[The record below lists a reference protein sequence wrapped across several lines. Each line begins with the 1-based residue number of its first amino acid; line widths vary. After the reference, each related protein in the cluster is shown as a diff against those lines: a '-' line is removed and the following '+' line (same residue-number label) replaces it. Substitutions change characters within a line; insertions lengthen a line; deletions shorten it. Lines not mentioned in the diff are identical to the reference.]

1 MKDAVRPLRRAAKLL
16 AIAATLWG
24 AFAALVAAIASVDGA
39 CRTEALEVAINAVP
53 VAQLLL
59 LKAGIDRDRSAPG
72 AATMFYALA
81 ILALLPQSGAAAICW
96 A

>member
-1 MKDAVRPLRRAAKLL
+1 MIAAVEPLRRISRLL

-39 CRTEALEVAINAVP
+39 CRTEALEVAINAAP

-59 LKAGIDRDRSAPG
+59 LKAGLDRDNKSPAR
-72 AATMFYALA
+72 ATFFYGLD
-81 ILALLPQSGAAAICW
+81 LLCLVPQSCAAALCW